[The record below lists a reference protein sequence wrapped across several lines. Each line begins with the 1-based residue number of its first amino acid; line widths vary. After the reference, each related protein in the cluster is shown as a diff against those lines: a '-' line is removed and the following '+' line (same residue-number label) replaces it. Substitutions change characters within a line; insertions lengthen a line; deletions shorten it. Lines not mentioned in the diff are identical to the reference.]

1 MQQLSTIIGQHPEI
15 SYAVVVLV
23 TLLLSPFLQKIIG
36 RFAFRVAINTD
47 SVVDDLVVDALRPFR
62 FVYVIPVALAFFL
75 ASWIE
80 PYAYEARLI
89 SGLLLIVLAV
99 EGIIK
104 VLNAVAAVIR
114 QKSGERGASS
124 IGYIDLLKL
133 LSVIVGI
140 GFAISITIETD
151 LTTLL
156 SGLGALT
163 AVLMFIFRDTLL
175 SIQSSLRIASW
186 NLIRE
191 GDWISVPSF
200 NADGTVESIGL
211 YDIKVRNWDLTT
223 SLVPTNKVLEVAA
236 TNFRPMQK
244 EHRARRIQEKLLIDL
259 GSIRLCD
266 QALLE
271 KLRKVE
277 LIADVVSQRGE
288 ALGQAQDA
296 QSDPQCAAAV
306 LTNFELY
313 RIYVDRYL
321 RSLEDLHQKRN
332 FILVRTLAPT
342 RHGLPMDIFA
352 FVRKTDLIGF
362 SEVQTHIFGHLIAM
376 AEFFDLR
383 FYQTGEEE

>member
-1 MQQLSTIIGQHPEI
+1 MLSTPVGIKRQSIEFRICRGQLS
-15 SYAVVVLV
+15 
-23 TLLLSPFLQKIIG
+23 
-36 RFAFRVAINTD
+36 
-47 SVVDDLVVDALRPFR
+47 
-62 FVYVIPVALAFFL
+62 
-75 ASWIE
+75 
-80 PYAYEARLI
+80 
-89 SGLLLIVLAV
+89 
-99 EGIIK
+99 
-104 VLNAVAAVIR
+104 
-114 QKSGERGASS
+114 
-124 IGYIDLLKL
+124 LKL

-362 SEVQTHIFGHLIAM
+362 SEVQTRIFGHLIAM

>member
-1 MQQLSTIIGQHPEI
+1 MQELIQLIGQHPKI
-15 SYAVVVLV
+15 SYAAVVLA
-23 TLLLSPFLQKIIG
+23 TLLLSPLLQKLIG
-36 RFAFRVAINTD
+36 RIAFKIAIQSA
-47 SVVDDLVVDALRPFR
+47 SVIDDLIVDALRPFR
-62 FVYVIPVALAFFL
+62 FVYVLPAGLAFFL
-75 ASWIE
+75 APWIE
-80 PYAYEARLI
+80 PYAYEAHLL

-99 EGIIK
+99 ESIIK
-104 VLNAVAAVIR
+104 ILSGIAAVIR
-114 QKSGERGASS
+114 QKSGATGASS

-133 LSVIVGI
+133 LAVITGL
-140 GFAISITIETD
+140 GFAISITVETD
-151 LTTLL
+151 FITLL

-200 NADGTVESIGL
+200 QADGTVESIGL

-223 SLVPTNKVLEVAA
+223 SLVPTNKVLDVA
-236 TNFRPMQK
+236 TINFRPMQK

-266 QALLE
+266 QAMLE
-271 KLRKVE
+271 KLGKVE
-277 LIADVVSQRGE
+277 LIADVVSQRAE
-288 ALGQAQDA
+288 MLGQTGDA
-296 QSDPQCAAAV
+296 ENNPQRAAEV

-313 RIYVDRYL
+313 RIYIDRYL
-321 RSLEDLHQKRN
+321 RSLSDLHQKRN
-332 FILVRTLAPT
+332 FILVRALAPT
-342 RHGLPMDIFA
+342 RHGIPIDIFA

-362 SEVQTHIFGHLIAM
+362 SEVQTRIFSHLIAM
-376 AEFFDLR
+376 AGFFDLR